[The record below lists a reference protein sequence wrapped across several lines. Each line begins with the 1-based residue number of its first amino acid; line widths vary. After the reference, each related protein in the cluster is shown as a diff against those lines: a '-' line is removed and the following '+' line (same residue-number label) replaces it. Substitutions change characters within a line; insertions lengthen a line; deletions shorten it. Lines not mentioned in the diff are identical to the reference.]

1 MMNVIAI
8 PVTHLTVNLLSGSL
22 IHNRWKRKKSEILSA
37 LIILYEKRWTEKVE
51 RDTRMSE
58 NERKSQG
65 VPKEGNEALFINI
78 ELKDEQ

>member
-22 IHNRWKRKKSEILSA
+22 IHNNKKNKSERLSA

-51 RDTRMSE
+51 RDTTMSE

-65 VPKEGNEALFINI
+65 VPKEGNEAPFLNI

>member
-1 MMNVIAI
+1 
-8 PVTHLTVNLLSGSL
+8 
-22 IHNRWKRKKSEILSA
+22 
-37 LIILYEKRWTEKVE
+37 
-51 RDTRMSE
+51 MSE